1 MPGPANTPSVS
12 VFHFTSRISNAK
24 IAKYKSATER
34 GMAPSSTRNSTSRLR
49 RAASAKSNESD
60 LTEGSPVSGHEL
72 PPVEPPPAKKPR
84 LKINLRWPVPKPDYS
99 DTIAVSRPRRQAR
112 KRYSETVGDVDVET
126 TEVMPEIVSEKAAS
140 PAPSSGLS
148 SLSSAPPTPP
158 REEQPFKDES
168 PPGSAARA
176 DYGDFMS
183 YYIADGGADEENEHS
198 QTVPK
203 GKRKSKSQ
211 AAKPKVETAK
221 TLDPKQPSRSSPE
234 ATPQAATPNQQ
245 PPSAGSP
252 HPEQQPVV
260 PQTINANNER
270 ASSQRIQNGPTQA
283 QNVPSAPPRYPQGP
297 PRPGMQR
304 PPPLPLPNPP
314 PPMPQPVIHFIDITH
329 DPKPTKPDTIA
340 EMIHKLETLSSALTN
355 FGGVPAVPATPPP
368 EGKPAQTN
376 KAQAKKPVAPQ
387 ANDQIDGFLSLFGAD
402 DDEDDSQSS
411 VAADVEEQQEENVN
425 YQQKNPG
432 DPDGPLTYGI
442 QFIQNA
448 LKSWAQQRTTHQI
461 THQLHMQHNLA
472 LSDYYN
478 SQQNRG
484 PGRPRKFV
492 EPLPGQPGGPRP
504 ILQMDL
510 ADTPEGVAI
519 KAFQRVLDSGCL
531 QVNARL
537 HAGLSRALRHLYM
550 QIDHLINQGSKEN
563 TNWQCM
569 SYSAQISAHR
579 FRVEQFKEA
588 NAKAQ
593 EQQQQQQQLAA
604 QMLPGHQTMN
614 LNSESQQMNAIEL
627 ERRRSM
633 QHAQQQPYIAAQHLN
648 PLQLNGSP
656 SAMPVGP
663 SPSPTPGGMPQ
674 GHAAGHPMQNGATP
688 GPANA
693 AVQLTKMKLYMPGF
707 LPRSGQSMKFSF
719 APHSEAAVQA
729 FGSEAFPPEQAPGPQ
744 IPNRGPMSASPM
756 QPMRANNPG
765 PASNDTSMSDALP
778 TTIDLTSDG
787 PDPTPVPST
796 QPALAQV
803 QIPVPKTG
811 SGFTAVNKPA
821 PSSAV
826 PCSTSLLNGSE
837 KEASPETI
845 RVARKCSSGAASASA
860 SPALGSG
867 SSRLTAR
874 MPHPGAVV
882 EDK

>member
-1 MPGPANTPSVS
+1 MPASANNSSVS

-34 GMAPSSTRNSTSRLR
+34 GMAHSSTRNSKSRLR
-49 RAASAKSNESD
+49 RAASPKSNGSD
-60 LTEGSPVSGHEL
+60 LTEDSPRPSHES
-72 PPVEPPPAKKPR
+72 PSVEPPPAKKPR
-84 LKINLRWPVPKPDYS
+84 LKLNVRSPKPKQDNG
-99 DTIAVSRPRRQAR
+99 DTIAVSRPRRETR
-112 KRYSETVGDVDVET
+112 KRYSEPLDDIDVEM
-126 TEVMPEIVSEKAAS
+126 TEDTPEIESGKAAS

-158 REEQPFKDES
+158 REESPLKDES

-183 YYIADGGADEENEHS
+183 YYIAGGDEESENEKS
-198 QTVPK
+198 QAAPK

-211 AAKPKVETAK
+211 AKPKVETAK
-221 TLDPKQPSRSSPE
+221 TSKALKQLSRSSTE
-234 ATPQAATPNQQ
+234 ATPQNATPVHQTPSVRHPQ
-245 PPSAGSP
+245 PQ
-252 HPEQQPVV
+252 QQPVV
-260 PQTINANNER
+260 EQAPNANNQR
-270 ASSQRIQNGPTQA
+270 VSSHQVQNGPSQT

-297 PRPGMQR
+297 PPPGMQR

-329 DPKPTKPDTIA
+329 DPKPSKPDTIA
-340 EMIHKLETLSSALTN
+340 DMIHKLETLSSALTN

-368 EGKPAQTN
+368 DGKPAPPS
-376 KAQAKKPVAPQ
+376 KARAKKQTAPQ
-387 ANDQIDGFLSLFGAD
+387 AGDQIDGFLSLFGAD
-402 DDEDDSQSS
+402 DDEDDSESS
-411 VAADVEEQQEENVN
+411 AAEDAEEQQGENVN
-425 YQQKNPG
+425 DQQKNPG

-461 THQLHMQHNLA
+461 THQLQMQHNQA
-472 LSDYYN
+472 LSEYYN
-478 SQQNRG
+478 NQQQRG

-563 TNWQCM
+563 SSWQCM
-569 SYSAQISAHR
+569 SYSAQLSAHR
-579 FRVEQFKEA
+579 FRVEQVRRA

-593 EQQQQQQQLAA
+593 EQQQQLAA
-604 QMLPGHQTMN
+604 QMLPGQQTTN
-614 LNSESQQMNAIEL
+614 PPHSQAQQLNAIEL

-656 SAMPVGP
+656 PATPAGP
-663 SPSPTPGGMPQ
+663 SPSPAPGGMPQ
-674 GHAAGHPMQNGATP
+674 VHAAGQSMQNGATA

-693 AVQLTKMKLYMPGF
+693 GVQLTKMKMYVPGF

-729 FGSEAFPPEQAPGPQ
+729 FGSEAFPVEQAPGPQ
-744 IPNRGPMSASPM
+744 MPNRGPM
-756 QPMRANNPG
+756 QPVRTNNLR
-765 PASNDTSMSDALP
+765 PASNGTSMSDPQP

-787 PDPTPVPST
+787 PEHASS
-796 QPALAQV
+796 QPAHAQV
-803 QIPVPKTG
+803 HVPVLKTG
-811 SGFTAVNKPA
+811 SGFTAVNKPPPA
-821 PSSAV
+821 SAV
-826 PCSTSLLNGSE
+826 SRSTSLPNGSA

-845 RVARKCSSGAASASA
+845 RVARKHSSGAASASA
-860 SPALGSG
+860 SPALGNG
-867 SSRLTAR
+867 SSRLAAR
-874 MPHPGAVV
+874 MPHPGAIV

>member
-1 MPGPANTPSVS
+1 MPGPANNSSVS

-49 RAASAKSNESD
+49 RAASTKSNDSD
-60 LTEGSPVSGHEL
+60 LTEESPASGHQS
-72 PPVEPPPAKKPR
+72 PSVEPPPAKKPR
-84 LKINLRWPVPKPDYS
+84 LKLNVRSPVPKQDNS
-99 DTIAVSRPRRQAR
+99 DTIAVSRPRRETR
-112 KRYSETVGDVDVET
+112 KRNSEPVDDVDVEM
-126 TEVMPEIVSEKAAS
+126 TEDAPEIESEKAAS

-158 REEQPFKDES
+158 REESPFKDET

-183 YYIADGGADEENEHS
+183 YYIAGGDNESENEKS
-198 QTVPK
+198 QAAPK

-221 TLDPKQPSRSSPE
+221 TSKASKQPSRSSTE
-234 ATPQAATPNQQ
+234 GTPQTAVPVQE
-245 PPSAGSP
+245 PPSVG
-252 HPEQQPVV
+252 HPQPQQQPVV
-260 PQTINANNER
+260 QQTLNANNQR
-270 ASSQRIQNGPTQA
+270 APSHQVQNDQVQTQ
-283 QNVPSAPPRYPQGP
+283 NIPSAPPRYPQGP
-297 PRPGMQR
+297 PPPGMQR
-304 PPPLPLPNPP
+304 PSPLPLPNPP

-340 EMIHKLETLSSALTN
+340 DMIHKLETLSSALTN

-368 EGKPAQTN
+368 EGKPAPTN
-376 KAQAKKPVAPQ
+376 KAQAKKPAAPQ
-387 ANDQIDGFLSLFGAD
+387 ASDQIDGFLSLFGAD

-411 VAADVEEQQEENVN
+411 AADDVEEQQEENVDH
-425 YQQKNPG
+425 QQKNPG

-461 THQLHMQHNLA
+461 THQLQMQHNQA

-569 SYSAQISAHR
+569 SYGAQISAHR
-579 FRVEQFKEA
+579 FRVERFRQA

-593 EQQQQQQQLAA
+593 QEQQQQLAA
-604 QMLPGHQTMN
+604 QMLPGQQTTN
-614 LNSESQQMNAIEL
+614 PNSQAQQLNAIEL

-656 SAMPVGP
+656 SATPAGP
-663 SPSPTPGGMPQ
+663 SPSPTPGGMSQ
-674 GHAAGHPMQNGATP
+674 GHAAGQPMQNGATP

-693 AVQLTKMKLYMPGF
+693 GVQLTKMKMYMPGF

-744 IPNRGPMSASPM
+744 IPNRGPMSAPPS
-756 QPMRANNPG
+756 QPVHANNLRPH
-765 PASNDTSMSDALP
+765 SNDRPMSDAQP

-787 PDPTPVPST
+787 PDPPPIQPT
-796 QPALAQV
+796 QPAHPQV

-821 PSSAV
+821 PASAV
-826 PCSTSLLNGSE
+826 SRSTSLPNGSA

-845 RVARKCSSGAASASA
+845 RVARKYSSGAASASA